1 MYEHINKEEPILGI
15 EIGLWEG
22 GNAKR
27 LLDEFPNL
35 TLIGIDPFEGYQD
48 WWGHINHQH
57 MSEREVITMETM
69 KPYIE
74 SGRFSFIRK
83 YSDKA
88 LEDLEDGKYDFIY
101 IDGDHSYEWAFHD
114 MTNYWEKVK
123 DGGVLCGHDRSLDGV
138 KKALEEFTAIIAKNF
153 TPSELPQVDSWY
165 IIKG

>member
-1 MYEHINKEEPILGI
+1 MYSHIDRENPIVAV
-15 EIGLWEG
+15 EIGIWEAA
-22 GNAKR
+22 NAKR

-48 WWGHINHQH
+48 WHMYIQGSY
-57 MSEREVITMETM
+57 MSEREKIAMETM

-74 SGRFSFIRK
+74 SGRFSLIRK

-88 LEDLEDGKYDFIY
+88 LEELEDGKYDFIY
-101 IDGDHSYEWAFHD
+101 IDADHSYEWAIHD

-123 DGGVLCGHDRSLDGV
+123 DGGVLCGHDRNLPGV

-153 TPSELPQVDSWY
+153 TPSEEPQIESWY
-165 IIKG
+165 ITK